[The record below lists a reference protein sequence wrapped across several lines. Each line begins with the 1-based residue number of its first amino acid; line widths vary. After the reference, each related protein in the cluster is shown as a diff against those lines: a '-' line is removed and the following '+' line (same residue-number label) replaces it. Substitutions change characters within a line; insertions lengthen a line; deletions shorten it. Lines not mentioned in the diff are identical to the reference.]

1 MESIYNYVSIIGH
14 EVDSTAI
21 KVDEVSQD
29 NSSMHCTTKGC
40 NICIAWKDRTFS
52 WNPVGEVR

>member
-29 NSSMHCTTKGC
+29 NSSMHCTTKG
-40 NICIAWKDRTFS
+40 
-52 WNPVGEVR
+52 